1 MITWCILK
9 KFVSFIVILSLLSG
23 GVLTAQNKISGTL
36 KDAETKEPL
45 IGANILVKGTT
56 TGTVT
61 DYDGHYNLEIPKGY
75 NRVIF
80 SYTGYQPVEITVRAD
95 STVHIELMP
104 GKVLQ
109 EVVLIGYGQVK
120 REDVTGALQSIS
132 SEDFNQGAI
141 TGAQELLSG
150 KIPGVR
156 ISTDGSPG
164 GGSAI
169 RIRGESSLSATN
181 DPLIVIDGVPLDNGG
196 ISGGRNNL
204 NVVNPADI
212 ETITVLKD
220 ASATAI
226 YGNRASAG
234 VILITTK
241 KGKLKDGLKF
251 GFESKI
257 SSGGITGK
265 VDVLTASEFSKL
277 IQEKY
282 EQGSEARLLLG
293 SHQTDWQDEIY
304 HKAIGQDYILTASG
318 GVADIPFRISM
329 GYTDKNGLLKTD
341 NFNRLS
347 ANLRLNPGF
356 INNTLQFNIGL
367 KAASSRNHFAD
378 HGAIGSAVGF
388 DPTQPIFSDS
398 EDYGGYF
405 AWRNPQTGKLTG
417 LAPAN
422 PVALLYQKEDN
433 SSLNRYIA
441 NASIDYRFWFLPELR
456 ANLNLG
462 YDFSESSGSVFID
475 TSAAFASSYND
486 AKGIDEGGV
495 NNSYSQNKKNS
506 LLEFYL
512 NYKKELFGN
521 EFDVM
526 AGYSWQH
533 FINKN
538 TFKNANLIESIVS
551 EGEDAAELYML
562 SLFGRINYNIENIAY
577 ITATLRQDHTSRFAP
592 KNRVGLFPAVGV
604 AFPLI
609 NNDRQLFN
617 KLKARIGWGITGQ
630 QDIGGYYLY
639 QGLYQKSFDNARY
652 QLGDDFIT
660 TFRPNGY
667 DSGIRWETTTTY
679 NAGTDFSIVKDRLS
693 SSVDVYLKRTK
704 DLLNFNVQVP
714 VGSNLTN
721 VVATNIGSMESKGL
735 EVSVDIVPYKT
746 EYITWQVSAN
756 AAINR
761 SKITKLNNADE
772 TSIGEEVGGISGGV
786 GNTIQVLTVGYEPYA
801 FYVYQQKYGEDGKL
815 LPGQFVD
822 RNGDSIVNELDKYRI
837 ETANPKWVLGISS
850 RFRYKNLSLSFAG
863 RSHLGHQIYN
873 NVQTGFG
880 YQDRLFDLGV
890 LKNVHRSGIANNVQ
904 EQGDILFSDAYIQDA
919 SFFRMDHITLGYNIQ
934 KIMGIDVNLYATLQN
949 AFVITP
955 YKGLDPEVFRGID
968 NNLYPR
974 PRTWVF
980 GLQLSF

>member
-1 MITWCILK
+1 MNFILK
-9 KFVSFIVILSLLSG
+9 RKTLIEVILVIALLG
-23 GVLTAQNKISGTL
+23 GGILAAQKTITGTL
-36 KDAETKEPL
+36 TDSETNEPL
-45 IGANILVKGTT
+45 IGANILVEGTT
-56 TGTVT
+56 VGTVT
-61 DYDGHYNLEIPKGY
+61 DYNGAYTLKVPPEN

-80 SYTGYQPVEITVRAD
+80 SYTGYRPVTITVLKD
-95 STVHIELMP
+95 STINIQLIP

-109 EVVLIGYGQVK
+109 EVVLIGYGRVK
-120 REDVTGALQSIS
+120 RKDVTGALQSIS
-132 SEDFNQGAI
+132 SEEFNQGAI
-141 TGAQELLSG
+141 TAPQELLAG
-150 KIPGVR
+150 KVPGVV

-181 DPLIVIDGVPLDNGG
+181 DPLIVIDGIPLDNGG

-212 ETITVLKD
+212 ATITVLKD

-241 KGKLKDGLKF
+241 KGYLKDGIKY

-257 SSGGITGK
+257 SSGSIAGK
-265 VDVLTASEFSKL
+265 VDVLSAKEFSSL
-277 IQEKY
+277 IEDKY
-282 EQGSEARLLLG
+282 EDGSEARMLLG

-304 HKAIGQDYILTASG
+304 QRAFGQDYTLTASG
-318 GVADIPFRISM
+318 GVADIPFRASV
-329 GYTDKNGLLKTD
+329 GFTDQNGLLKTD
-341 NFNRLS
+341 NFNRWS
-347 ANLRLNPGF
+347 GSLRITPGF
-356 INNTLQFNIGL
+356 LDNTLQVNIGL
-367 KAASSRNHFAD
+367 KAAKSQNHFAD
-378 HGAIGSAVGF
+378 KGAIGSAVGF
-388 DPTQPIFSDS
+388 DPTQPVYSDS

-422 PVALLYQKEDN
+422 PVALLFQKEDN

-462 YDFSESSGSVFID
+462 YDYSASAGRVFID
-475 TSAAFASSYND
+475 TTAAFTSSFNES
-486 AKGIDEGGV
+486 KGFDEGGV
-495 NNSYSQNKKNS
+495 NNTYGQTKKNR

-512 NYKKELFGN
+512 NYKKELLGN

-533 FINKN
+533 FHN
-538 TFKNANLIESIVS
+538 TSSFDNSNIKGTITT
-551 EGEDAAELYML
+551 EGKDAAELYML
-562 SLFGRINYNIENIAY
+562 SLFGRMNYNIENIAY

-592 KNRVGLFPAVGV
+592 KNRVGLFPAVGI

-609 NNDRQLFN
+609 HNNRTAFN
-617 KLKARIGWGITGQ
+617 HFKARIGWGVTGQ

-639 QGLYQKSFDNARY
+639 QGLYQRSFDNARY
-652 QLGDDFIT
+652 RLGDDYVT

-667 DSGIRWETTTTY
+667 DSGIKWETTTTY
-679 NAGTDFSIVKDRLS
+679 NAGADISIIKDRFSASIDL
-693 SSVDVYLKRTK
+693 YLKQTK
-704 DLLNFNVQVP
+704 DLLNFNVQAP

-721 VVATNIGSMESKGL
+721 VIATNIGSMESKGL
-735 EVSVDIVPYKT
+735 ELSIDMVPYKT
-746 EYITWQVSAN
+746 NDMTWQISAN
-756 AAINR
+756 AAVNR
-761 SKITKLNNADE
+761 SKITKLNKSDD

-786 GNTIQVLTVGYEPYA
+786 GNTIQILTVGYEPYSY
-801 FYVYQQKYGEDGKL
+801 YVYQQKYDEEGKI

-822 RNGDSIVNELDKYRI
+822 RNGDSIINELDKYRI
-837 ETANPKWVLGISS
+837 ETANPKLVLGVSS
-850 RFRYKNLSLSFAG
+850 RLEYKNLSISFAG
-863 RSHLGHQIYN
+863 RAHLGQQNYN
-873 NVQTGFG
+873 NVETGFG

-890 LKNVHRSGIANNVQ
+890 LKNVHRAGLENNIQ
-904 EQGDILFSDAYIQDA
+904 EQGDILFSDAFIQDA
-919 SFFRMDHITLGYNIQ
+919 SFFRMDHITFGYHLD
-934 KIMGIDVNLYATLQN
+934 KLMGTDLYLYATLQN
-949 AFVITP
+949 AFVITK
-955 YKGLDPEVFRGID
+955 YRGLDPEVFRGID
-968 NNLYPR
+968 NNIYPR
-974 PRTWVF
+974 PKTWVF